1 MVKINHQ
8 HVVSIALK
16 VPLYT
21 DDELGITVEEHYR
34 HRSNHST
41 VEHDATSASLM
52 THFSDD
58 ATVSKNG
65 DLHDNLNGNINGNS
79 SIKVCIKFDLIIR
92 STAFWVSNYSE
103 YQQFLSNK
111 IAEFRDD
118 GRTFKWIARWFNDN
132 NHLTPRGK
140 TFSDRHVHG
149 ILKKRQ
155 IRDARFLRPPVIS
168 ISNVDLF
175 YQPYERG

>member
-1 MVKINHQ
+1 M
-8 HVVSIALK
+8 AMK
-16 VPLYT
+16 VPLFT
-21 DDELGITVEEHYR
+21 DDELGVMVAPGMDELPYR
-34 HRSNHST
+34 YGTFHST
-41 VEHDATSASLM
+41 VEHDASSALIT

-58 ATVSKNG
+58 VTTPQNG
-65 DLHDNLNGNINGNS
+65 NLHGKLSGNFNGNIDRNFNAK
-79 SIKVCIKFDLIIR
+79 IFIKFVLKIR
-92 STAFWVSNYSE
+92 STSFWVSNYSE
-103 YQQFLSNK
+103 YQKFLTDK

-118 GRTFKWIARWFNDN
+118 GRTFKWIAQWFNDN

-149 ILKKRQ
+149 IHKKRQ

-175 YQPYERG
+175 YEPYERG